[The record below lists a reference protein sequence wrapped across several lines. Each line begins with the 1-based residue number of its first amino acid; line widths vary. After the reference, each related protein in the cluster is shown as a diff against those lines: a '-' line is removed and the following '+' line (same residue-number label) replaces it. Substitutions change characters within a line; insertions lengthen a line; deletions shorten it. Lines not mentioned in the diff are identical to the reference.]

1 MKKYSRLLMSLIPV
15 VILMVAA
22 SGQDVQNQ
30 IEKAKI
36 FRDTYPLIAETDL
49 YCSFFIL
56 EEFPNIKIVAAERAS
71 EKTMFSDG
79 DVFYV
84 DKGKDDGLQEN
95 QVWTILDIGDKI
107 KSTDLRLTLG
117 PLAFKRGRA
126 RIVRTEAGRSLA
138 KVERSCGRIMIGNFL
153 APFEEK
159 EGLLGKDLGFNVLA
173 KEGAETGRLVYLQN
187 DLNQIGT
194 GNWAIIDMGKAQ
206 GIQIGQQ
213 LTIFKRFDKNRPL
226 EAIGNS
232 VVIDLGTQSA
242 TIKILSC
249 KDAARLGYP
258 VQVK

>member
-1 MKKYSRLLMSLIPV
+1 MKKHRRLIMSLIPV
-15 VILMVAA
+15 VFLMVAS
-22 SGQDVQNQ
+22 SGQEVQNQ

-36 FRDTYPLIAETDL
+36 FRDTYPLIAESDL

-56 EEFPNIKIVAAERAS
+56 EEFPNIKIIAAERAL

-79 DVFYV
+79 DAFYV
-84 DKGKDDGLQEN
+84 DKGKDDGLQDN
-95 QVWTILDIGDKI
+95 QVWTILEIGDKI

-126 RIVRTEAGRSLA
+126 RIIRTEAGRSLA
-138 KVERSCGRIMIGNFL
+138 KVERSCGRIMIGSFL
-153 APFEEK
+153 TPFEEK

-187 DLNQIGT
+187 DLDQIGT

-206 GIQIGQQ
+206 GIQVGQQ

>member
-1 MKKYSRLLMSLIPV
+1 MSLIPV
-15 VILMVAA
+15 VFLMVAS
-22 SGQDVQNQ
+22 SGQEVQNQ

-36 FRDTYPLIAETDL
+36 FRDTYPLIAESDL

-56 EEFPNIKIVAAERAS
+56 EEFPNIKIIAAERAS

-79 DVFYV
+79 DAFYV

-117 PLAFKRGRA
+117 PLAFRRGRA
-126 RIVRTEAGRSLA
+126 RIVRAEAGRSLA
-138 KVERSCGRIMIGNFL
+138 KVERSCGRVMIGSFL
-153 APFEEK
+153 APFAEK

-173 KEGAETGRLVYLQN
+173 KEGAQTGRLVYLQN
-187 DLNQIGT
+187 ELNQIGT

-213 LTIFKRFDKNRPL
+213 LTIFKSFSKNMPL

-232 VVIDLGTQSA
+232 VVVDLGTQSA

-249 KDAARLGYP
+249 RDAARLGYP
-258 VQVK
+258 AQVK

>member
-1 MKKYSRLLMSLIPV
+1 MKKHERLILCLIPV
-15 VILMVAA
+15 VFLMVAA

-36 FRDTYPLIAETDL
+36 FRDTFPLIAESDL
-49 YCSFFIL
+49 RCSFFIL
-56 EEFPNIKIVAAERAS
+56 EEYPNIRIIAAERSS
-71 EKTMFSDG
+71 EKTMFSDA
-79 DVFYV
+79 DTFFV

-95 QVWTILDIGDKI
+95 QVWTILEIGDKI

-117 PLAFKRGRA
+117 PLAFKRGLA

-138 KVERSCGRIMIGNFL
+138 KVERSCGRIVIGNFL
-153 APFEEK
+153 APFAEK

-173 KEGAETGRLVYLQN
+173 KEGAQTGSLVYLQN

-194 GNWAIIDMGKAQ
+194 GNWAIIDMGSAQ

-213 LTIFKRFDKNRPL
+213 LTIFRRVDRNKPL
-226 EAIGNS
+226 EAIGNL

>member
-1 MKKYSRLLMSLIPV
+1 MKKHFRLIMSLIPV
-15 VILMVAA
+15 VFLMVAA

-49 YCSFFIL
+49 NCSFFIL
-56 EEFPNIKIVAAERAS
+56 EEFPNIKIIAAERGS

-84 DKGKDDGLQEN
+84 DKGKDDGFQEN
-95 QVWTILDIGDKI
+95 QVWTILEIGNKI

-138 KVERSCGRIMIGNFL
+138 KVERSCGRIMIGDFL
-153 APFEEK
+153 APYAEK

-173 KEGAETGRLVYLQN
+173 KEGAQTGSLVYLQN
-187 DLNQIGT
+187 ELNQIGT

-213 LTIFKRFDKNRPL
+213 LTIFKNFNKDIPL

-232 VVIDLGTQSA
+232 VVVDLGTQSA

-249 KDAARLGYP
+249 RDAARLGYR

>member
-1 MKKYSRLLMSLIPV
+1 MKKHRRLIMSLIPV
-15 VILMVAA
+15 VFLMVA
-22 SGQDVQNQ
+22 SSWQEVQNQ

-36 FRDTYPLIAETDL
+36 FRDTYPLIAESDL

-56 EEFPNIKIVAAERAS
+56 EEFPNIKIIAAERAL

-79 DVFYV
+79 DAFYV
-84 DKGKDDGLQEN
+84 DKGKDDGLQDN
-95 QVWTILDIGDKI
+95 QVWTILEIGDKI

-126 RIVRTEAGRSLA
+126 RIIRTEAGRSLA
-138 KVERSCGRIMIGNFL
+138 KVERSCGRIMIGSFL
-153 APFEEK
+153 TPFEEK

-187 DLNQIGT
+187 DLDQIGT

-206 GIQIGQQ
+206 GIQVGQQ

-249 KDAARLGYP
+249 RDAARLGYP

>member
-1 MKKYSRLLMSLIPV
+1 MKKRFRLVMCLIPV
-15 VILMVAA
+15 ILLLLAA
-22 SGQDVQNQ
+22 SGQEVQNQ

-36 FRDTYPLIAETDL
+36 FRDTYPLIAESDL

-56 EEFPNIKIVAAERAS
+56 EEFPTIKIVAAERSS

-79 DVFYV
+79 EAFYV
-84 DKGKDDGLQEN
+84 DKGKDDGLQED
-95 QVWTILDIGDKI
+95 QVWTILEIGEKI

-117 PLAFKRGRA
+117 PLSFKRGRA

-138 KVERSCGRIMIGNFL
+138 KVERSCGRVRIGDFL
-153 APFEEK
+153 APFVEQ

-173 KEGAETGRLVYLQN
+173 KEGAQTGTLVYLQN
-187 DLNQIGT
+187 ELNQIGT
-194 GNWAIIDMGKAQ
+194 GDWGIIDMGKAQ

-213 LTIFKRFDKNRPL
+213 LTIFKRFDKNKPL
-226 EAIGNS
+226 QAIGNS